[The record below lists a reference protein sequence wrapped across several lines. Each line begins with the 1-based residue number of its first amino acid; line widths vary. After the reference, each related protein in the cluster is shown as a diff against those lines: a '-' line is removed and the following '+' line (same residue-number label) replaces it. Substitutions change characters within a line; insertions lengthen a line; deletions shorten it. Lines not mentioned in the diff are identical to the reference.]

1 MRIWSRNT
9 GRAALVA
16 ASALAVGT
24 AFATAVPAN
33 AAESA
38 FGGGHGGG
46 RGVDMTS
53 AGNFGLLNGT
63 QVFAPISIPVNVCGN
78 AVAVAGLSRAQCKGG
93 ASVKESGYRHAGG
106 SAYRTAGDWDGG
118 GWGGGHGGGRG
129 VDMTSAGNFGLLNG
143 TQVFAPISIPVD
155 VCGNAVGVLGAAQAA
170 CKGGASVKRT
180 GDPKVKMTSKGN
192 FGAANGTQAYIPIK
206 APINACG
213 NAVSL
218 LGLAEAQCKG
228 GATVEEG
235 HGHKELPPTLRTPK
249 KKPYKPSKHRP
260 AAKHKKLPST
270 MRSEGSRIANT
281 APKTAP
287 NYRRADALPAVKGFV
302 DGLRRTVKVPGVDV
316 KPGQIGPKVPAGKD
330 APVNLGTPIL
340 H

>member
-16 ASALAVGT
+16 ASALAVGA
-24 AFATAVPAN
+24 AFTTAVPASAEQATFGGGWGGHGHGVDMTSAGNFGLANGTQVFAPISIPINVCGN
-33 AAESA
+33 AVAIAGLSRAKCKGGASVKSNHREAGSGYRTA
-38 FGGGHGGG
+38 GDWGGDGWGGHGGG
-46 RGVDMTS
+46 DVDMTS

-63 QVFAPISIPVNVCGN
+63 QVFAPISIP
-78 AVAVAGLSRAQCKGG
+78 
-93 ASVKESGYRHAGG
+93 
-106 SAYRTAGDWDGG
+106 
-118 GWGGGHGGGRG
+118 
-129 VDMTSAGNFGLLNG
+129 
-143 TQVFAPISIPVD
+143 ID
-155 VCGNAVGVLGAAQAA
+155 VCGNSVAALGAAQAA

-180 GDPKVKMTSKGN
+180 GGGHDVKMKSAGN
-192 FGAANGTQAYIPIK
+192 FGALNGTQAYVPIK

-218 LGLAEAQCKG
+218 LGLAEAGCKG
-228 GATVEEG
+228 GATVEEK
-235 HGHKELPPTLRTPK
+235 GHKDTPPTLRTPK

-260 AAKHKKLPST
+260 AAKPKKLPST

-281 APKTAP
+281 GTSTAP

-302 DGLRRTVKVPGVDV
+302 DGLRGAVPGVDV

-330 APVNLGTPIL
+330 APLTLGSPIL
-340 H
+340 R

>member
-16 ASALAVGT
+16 ASALAVGA
-24 AFATAVPAN
+24 AFATAVPAS
-33 AAESA
+33 ADES
-38 FGGGHGGG
+38 FGGHGG

-78 AVAVAGLSRAQCKGG
+78 AIAVVGLARAQCKGG
-93 ASVKESGYRHAGG
+93 ASVKSNHRQADSG
-106 SAYRTAGDWDGG
+106 YRTAGDWGGG
-118 GWGGGHGGGRG
+118 GWGGEHGGRG

-170 CKGGASVKRT
+170 CKGGASVKRH
-180 GDPKVKMTSKGN
+180 GDPKVKMTSTGN
-192 FGAANGTQAYIPIK
+192 FGAANGTQAYVPIK

-235 HGHKELPPTLRTPK
+235 HGHKELPPTLRTPKK

-302 DGLRRTVKVPGVDV
+302 DGLRGAVPGVDV
-316 KPGQIGPKVPAGKD
+316 KPGQIGPKVPTGKD
-330 APVNLGTPIL
+330 SPVTLGSPVL
-340 H
+340 R

>member
-1 MRIWSRNT
+1 
-9 GRAALVA
+9 
-16 ASALAVGT
+16 
-24 AFATAVPAN
+24 
-33 AAESA
+33 
-38 FGGGHGGG
+38 
-46 RGVDMTS
+46 
-53 AGNFGLLNGT
+53 
-63 QVFAPISIPVNVCGN
+63 
-78 AVAVAGLSRAQCKGG
+78 
-93 ASVKESGYRHAGG
+93 
-106 SAYRTAGDWDGG
+106 
-118 GWGGGHGGGRG
+118 
-129 VDMTSAGNFGLLNG
+129 
-143 TQVFAPISIPVD
+143 D

>member
-16 ASALAVGT
+16 ASALAVGA
-24 AFATAVPAN
+24 AFATAVPAS
-33 AAESA
+33 ADES
-38 FGGGHGGG
+38 FGGGHGGRG
-46 RGVDMTS
+46 GVDMTS

-78 AVAVAGLSRAQCKGG
+78 AIAVAGLSRAQCKGG
-93 ASVKESGYRHAGG
+93 ASVKSNHRQADSG
-106 SAYRTAGDWDGG
+106 YRTAGDWGGG
-118 GWGGGHGGGRG
+118 GWGGHEGGRGG

-155 VCGNAVGVLGAAQAA
+155 VCGNAVGILGAAQAA
-170 CKGGASVKRT
+170 CKGGASVKRH
-180 GDPKVKMTSKGN
+180 GDPKVKMTSAGN
-192 FGAANGTQAYIPIK
+192 FGAANGTQAYIPVK
-206 APINACG
+206 APINVCG

-249 KKPYKPSKHRP
+249 KKKPYKPSKHRP

-270 MRSEGSRIANT
+270 MRSEGQRIANT

-330 APVNLGTPIL
+330 TPVTLGSPIL
-340 H
+340 R